1 MSMGIQPSQ
10 LNPVGVESIKWIKT
24 TMLNPLRKMMCTA
37 KGLFKLEILR
47 RHELKVAFSTK
58 ADS

>member
-24 TMLNPLRKMMCTA
+24 TMLNPLTKMMCTA
-37 KGLFKLEILR
+37 KGLFKLENF
-47 RHELKVAFSTK
+47 EK
-58 ADS
+58 A